1 MATYTRIL
9 KSLRGPTATEYVA
22 VVGLIALVAYSIY
35 VTVTAAT
42 S

>member
-22 VVGLIALVAYSIY
+22 VVGLIALIVYNIY
-35 VTVTAAT
+35 VTVTAPA